1 MQLPTW
7 DYPDEIVDGILKAQN
22 KILSGY
28 AGNPK
33 TIPEKFQEA
42 LSPKHVAIS
51 LTGEPTLYR
60 RLNDLLDTLHKRK
73 LTTFLVTNGTL
84 PAQISML
91 EEEPTQFYLS
101 VCAPNKEIFKK
112 VCRPQIENAWTKL
125 NETMQLL
132 PSLSCPTAIR
142 ITLVKG
148 YNMQDVNGYAKSIE
162 KAQPTYI
169 EAKAYMHIGFSGLR
183 LGFDN
188 MPEHKE
194 VVNFAN
200 ELADKTGY
208 KIINQSVQSRVVLL
222 SKRKNPI
229 RFDFE

>member
-1 MQLPTW
+1 
-7 DYPDEIVDGILKAQN
+7 
-22 KILSGY
+22 
-28 AGNPK
+28 
-33 TIPEKFQEA
+33 
-42 LSPKHVAIS
+42 
-51 LTGEPTLYR
+51 
-60 RLNDLLDTLHKRK
+60 
-73 LTTFLVTNGTL
+73 
-84 PAQISML
+84 
-91 EEEPTQFYLS
+91 
-101 VCAPNKEIFKK
+101 
-112 VCRPQIENAWTKL
+112 
-125 NETMQLL
+125 MQLL

-142 ITLVKG
+142 ITLVGG
-148 YNMQDVNGYAKSIE
+148 YNMQDVNGYAKSVE

-229 RFDFE
+229 RFDSK